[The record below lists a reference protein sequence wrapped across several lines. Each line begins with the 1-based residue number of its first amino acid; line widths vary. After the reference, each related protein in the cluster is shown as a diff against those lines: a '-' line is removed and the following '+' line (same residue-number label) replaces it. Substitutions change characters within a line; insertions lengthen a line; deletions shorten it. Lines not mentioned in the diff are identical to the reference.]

1 MIVKSISLIN
11 YRCYKSERFAFSEN
25 CNLIHGDN
33 AQGKTNLLEAIN
45 LLCTFR
51 PFKQVKIDDLIRFGE
66 DVSKLKGEIETT
78 SGLNEVHIGFNKNKK
93 VVRLNGKIL
102 YRVSKAFGRFN
113 VVSFLPSD
121 IQLVKGSNSDRRRY
135 LDSLISKIDP
145 GYLNDLKSYTKLI
158 SQRNAILAKNRNISV
173 VQLEVWNEKLTD
185 YGGRILRKRLGL
197 LNEIERY
204 IDTFYKKSSGTR
216 SSISLRYVSTVDTQM
231 ELEKEISEKLV
242 KSLDRD
248 KKLKFT
254 TVGPHRD
261 IIELYIDGREAG
273 SFASQGE
280 SKNLVI
286 ALKTMEVT
294 IISNKLGSVPVLL
307 FDDIS
312 TELDKNRRKFLF
324 DFFINFHGQIFITST
339 SPGEVPFKGS
349 MKLFHI
355 KNGKLI

>member
-135 LDSLISKIDP
+135 P
-145 GYLNDLKSYTKLI
+145 G
-158 SQRNAILAKNRNISV
+158 
-173 VQLEVWNEKLTD
+173 
-185 YGGRILRKRLGL
+185 GGDKPTRKRIFNGRCEKTDPDESACRVLQRG
-197 LNEIERY
+197 RY
-204 IDTFYKKSSGTR
+204 
-216 SSISLRYVSTVDTQM
+216 
-231 ELEKEISEKLV
+231 
-242 KSLDRD
+242 
-248 KKLKFT
+248 
-254 TVGPHRD
+254 
-261 IIELYIDGREAG
+261 
-273 SFASQGE
+273 
-280 SKNLVI
+280 
-286 ALKTMEVT
+286 
-294 IISNKLGSVPVLL
+294 
-307 FDDIS
+307 
-312 TELDKNRRKFLF
+312 
-324 DFFINFHGQIFITST
+324 
-339 SPGEVPFKGS
+339 
-349 MKLFHI
+349 
-355 KNGKLI
+355 